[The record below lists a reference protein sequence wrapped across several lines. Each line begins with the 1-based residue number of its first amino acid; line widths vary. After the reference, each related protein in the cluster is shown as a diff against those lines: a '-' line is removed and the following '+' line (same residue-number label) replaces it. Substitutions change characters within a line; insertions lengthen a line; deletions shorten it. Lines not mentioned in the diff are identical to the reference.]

1 MTAPGLDGR
10 LAALVVAVA
19 LGAARATPIVWMVAP
34 LGGPRL
40 SAVARAGLAILLA
53 ALAAPLLV

>member
-1 MTAPGLDGR
+1 MAGPGDDAR
-10 LAALVVAVA
+10 LVVTILAVA

-40 SAVARAGLAILLA
+40 PTPVRAEPRLSVPRDLPDI
-53 ALAAPLLV
+53 AP